1 MSAITRDEV
10 QHLAALAQIDL
21 TDSEV
26 TALAESLSE
35 TVETAAK
42 VSEVAKRAGDV
53 PEMSHP
59 VAVTNNL
66 RTDEVSPS
74 LSSQHACA
82 CAPAVEKK
90 SYDKPHINRKQTI

>member
-26 TALAESLSE
+26 TELAESLSE
-35 TVETAAK
+35 TVESAAK
-42 VSEVAKRAGDV
+42 VSEVAKSAGDV

-59 VAVTNNL
+59 VAVTNNF
-66 RTDEVSPS
+66 RPDEVVPS
-74 LSSQHACA
+74 LSSQDALA
-82 CAPAVEKK
+82 GAPAVEEERFAV
-90 SYDKPHINRKQTI
+90 PQIIGEEP

>member
-1 MSAITRDEV
+1 MSAITRDDV

-26 TALAESLSE
+26 TELAESLSE

-42 VSEVAKRAGDV
+42 VSEVAKSAGDV

-59 VAVTNNL
+59 VAATNNFPP
-66 RTDEVSPS
+66 DEVVPP
-74 LSSQHACA
+74 LSSQDALA
-82 CAPAVEKK
+82 VAPAVDTERLAVPPTLG
-90 SYDKPHINRKQTI
+90 DEP